1 MVEEKIRGRQII
13 SCVLVGFCWGIFDSR
28 ALFVTFHTPGRR
40 RDDLAAQVQGV
51 LLARP
56 RRGCTHTCSADRA
69 HTLHSKDNLDIGVGA
84 GRSLPRR
91 RLSHPVSPGGTPGPH
106 AGTAPSRR
114 APAGRAGLPGLCPPA
129 SSSVLSS
136 LPLPSLFLCLFLH
149 YFSAPPTLSLPLL
162 PSPGFCSFSPLPLPP
177 PRSLPPSPIP
187 APAAQPVSI
196 KYRSPVLYQWSA
208 ELTSPARCFSQ

>member
-1 MVEEKIRGRQII
+1 MFKRGFRHSYRCQEVPATPSALL
-13 SCVLVGFCWGIFDSR
+13 SCWTLR
-28 ALFVTFHTPGRR
+28 
-40 RDDLAAQVQGV
+40 
-51 LLARP
+51 RP
-56 RRGCTHTCSADRA
+56 R
-69 HTLHSKDNLDIGVGA
+69 L
-84 GRSLPRR
+84 
-91 RLSHPVSPGGTPGPH
+91 PGPH
-106 AGTAPSRR
+106 ASTAPSRG
-114 APAGRAGLPGLCPPA
+114 APTGLPGLLFSRLLFRPLLSA
-129 SSSVLSS
+129 S
-136 LPLPSLFLCLFLH
+136 PLFLCLFLH